1 MKTVWRV
8 FSYLK
13 RYPWMA
19 AGTLTCAILSTLM
32 VIVFPAT
39 AKWIIDDVVRANRP
53 DKLLP
58 LILLAAVAFLV
69 QHGFKALRLVLNNTF
84 EQRVIFDLR
93 SDLYSHIQLLPL
105 RWFDNRATGDL
116 MTRVIEDVN
125 SVERVLIDG
134 IEQGVVAILQVV
146 IVISVMFYLN
156 VKLALLALVPFPLLI
171 AGALTYTLTAH
182 RRYRS
187 QRRASSN
194 MNALLH
200 DNLAGVRQI
209 KSFVRE
215 REEHARFN
223 RVSDQ
228 LRHATLVVMRVWAI
242 YSPSMSMFEAIG
254 ALLVLGFGGHAVL
267 TGAMQIGDLVAFL
280 MLTAFL
286 YDPVSRLHQ
295 LNQLVQAGRAA
306 GERVFEILDEQV
318 EAGAVAGIGD
328 PGTAIT
334 DRGYK
339 ARILGDIRYE
349 NVSFS
354 YVEGLPALRC
364 VSFHAPPGATVALV
378 GATGAGK
385 STLVN
390 LLVRFYEFTSG
401 EIHIDGKPVREYELR
416 TLREAIGVVT
426 QESFLFNGSI
436 RENLLMGKPDAT
448 DAELWRAVD
457 AANARQFIERL
468 PDGLESVVGERG
480 VKLSVGEKQRLSI
493 ARSLLKDPPILIL
506 DEATASV
513 DTATERLI
521 QEALERLMANRTSIV
536 IAHRLSTIVYAWKI
550 CAAVPAKF
558 ARGLATARDRVA
570 GGNHYLGK
578 SRARAAITGLRRIP
592 LSGRRWCR
600 CGRSRNRDGLAGL
613 QFTTVFDVVGFLQ
626 FIDAYFVHF
635 GYGRQ
640 CLSARHDVRVAH
652 SGGMRRRH
660 GWSGRIRRRGRALS
674 NHDPWPDVGNFL
686 LQL

>member
-8 FSYLK
+8 FTYLK

-19 AGTLTCAILSTLM
+19 AGTLSCAILTTLM
-32 VIVFPAT
+32 VIVFPSAT
-39 AKWIIDDVVRANRP
+39 KWIINDVVRAQRP

-58 LILLAAVAFLV
+58 LVLLAAMAFLL
-69 QHGFKALRLVLNNTF
+69 QHGFNVLRIILNNTF
-84 EQRVIFDLR
+84 EQKVIFDLR

-134 IEQGVVAILQVV
+134 IEQGVVAVLQIV
-146 IVISVMFYLN
+146 IVVAEMFYWN
-156 VKLALLALVPFPLLI
+156 AKLALLALVPLPLLI
-171 AGALTYTLTAH
+171 AGALAYTLTAH
-182 RRYRS
+182 RRYRL
-187 QRRASSN
+187 QRRAASN
-194 MNALLH
+194 INALLH

-209 KSFVRE
+209 KSFARE

-223 RVSDQ
+223 RASDQ
-228 LRHATLVVMRVWAI
+228 LRHATLVVMRTWAI

-254 ALLVLGFGGHAVL
+254 ALLVLGFGGYAAL

-306 GERVFEILDEQV
+306 GERVFEILDEPA
-318 EAGAVAGIGD
+318 EPGAVAGI
-328 PGTAIT
+328 A
-334 DRGYK
+334 DRAYS
-339 ARILGDIRYE
+339 ARIAGDIRYE
-349 NVSFS
+349 DVSFS
-354 YVEGLPALRC
+354 YAKGLPALRH
-364 VSFHAPPGATVALV
+364 VSFRAPPGATIALV

-401 EIHIDGKPVREYELR
+401 QIYVDGRPIRNYELR
-416 TLREAIGVVT
+416 ALREAIGVVT

-436 RENLLMGKPDAT
+436 RENLLMGKPGAT

-493 ARSLLKDPPILIL
+493 ARALLKDPPILIL

-521 QEALERLMANRTSIV
+521 QEALEHLMANRTCIV
-536 IAHRLSTIVYAWKI
+536 IAHRLSTVVRADQILVLDHGRIVERGTHEQLLALGGKYARLSEQSLLETPESEPTTKRVRFPQGATFLAEAALKI
-550 CAAVPAKF
+550 ANA
-558 ARGLATARDRVA
+558 
-570 GGNHYLGK
+570 
-578 SRARAAITGLRRIP
+578 LRESTSI
-592 LSGRRWCR
+592 GRRAKR
-600 CGRSRNRDGLAGL
+600 FAAHRRS
-613 QFTTVFDVVGFLQ
+613 
-626 FIDAYFVHF
+626 
-635 GYGRQ
+635 
-640 CLSARHDVRVAH
+640 
-652 SGGMRRRH
+652 
-660 GWSGRIRRRGRALS
+660 
-674 NHDPWPDVGNFL
+674 
-686 LQL
+686 

>member
-8 FSYLK
+8 FTYLK

-19 AGTLTCAILSTLM
+19 AGTLSCAVLTTLM
-32 VIVFPAT
+32 VIVFPSAT
-39 AKWIIDDVVRANRP
+39 KWIINDVVRAHRP

-58 LILLAAVAFLV
+58 LILLAAVAFLL
-69 QHGFKALRLVLNNTF
+69 QHVFNSLRIILNNTF
-84 EQRVIFDLR
+84 EQKVIFDLR

-134 IEQGVVAILQVV
+134 IEQGVVAVLQIV
-146 IVISVMFYLN
+146 IVLAVMFYWN
-156 VKLALLALVPFPLLI
+156 AKLALLALVPFPLLI
-171 AGALTYTLTAH
+171 GGALAYTLTAH
-182 RRYRS
+182 RRYRL
-187 QRRASSN
+187 QRRTSSAI
-194 MNALLH
+194 NALLH
-200 DNLAGVRQI
+200 DNLAGIRQI
-209 KSFVRE
+209 KSFARE

-223 RVSDQ
+223 RASDQ

-254 ALLVLGFGGHAVL
+254 ALLILGFGSHAAL
-267 TGAMQIGDLVAFL
+267 TGEMQIGDLVAFL

-306 GERVFEILDEQV
+306 GERVFEILDEPA
-318 EAGAVAGIGD
+318 EPGAVAGIGD
-328 PGTAIT
+328 PGTASPNRT
-334 DRGYK
+334 GGCARGYSTHI
-339 ARILGDIRYE
+339 AGDIRYE
-349 NVSFS
+349 DVSFS
-354 YVEGLPALRC
+354 YAEGLPALRH
-364 VSFHAPPGATVALV
+364 VSFHAPPGATIALV
-378 GATGAGK
+378 GSTGAGK

-390 LLVRFYEFTSG
+390 LLVRFYEFSSG
-401 EIHIDGKPVREYELR
+401 QIYVDGKPIRDYVLR
-416 TLREAIGVVT
+416 ALREAIGVVT

-468 PDGLESVVGERG
+468 PQGLESVVGERG

-493 ARSLLKDPPILIL
+493 ARALLKDPPILIL

-536 IAHRLSTIVYAWKI
+536 IAHRLSTIVHADQI
-550 CAAVPAKF
+550 LV
-558 ARGLATARDRVA
+558 LD
-570 GGNHYLGK
+570 H
-578 SRARAAITGLRRIP
+578 
-592 LSGRRWCR
+592 
-600 CGRSRNRDGLAGL
+600 
-613 QFTTVFDVVGFLQ
+613 
-626 FIDAYFVHF
+626 
-635 GYGRQ
+635 
-640 CLSARHDVRVAH
+640 
-652 SGGMRRRH
+652 
-660 GWSGRIRRRGRALS
+660 GRIIERGTHDELVALTGKYAQLCRQSLLEVSPHAQFETRAEIVTAQGLEREE
-674 NHDPWPDVGNFL
+674 
-686 LQL
+686 QLPV